1 MLTFGLVSS
10 IFDYLT
16 FGALLFVIHA
26 SEIGFRTGW
35 FTESVLSAAIIVLVI
50 RSKKIFI
57 RSKPGKHLLI
67 ATGAVVIITL
77 LLPYTPVAGIL
88 GFAPLPPEVLLL
100 IGIILL
106 LYIMTAELV
115 KMIFYKYVKF

>member
-1 MLTFGLVSS
+1 MSNK
-10 IFDYLT
+10 
-16 FGALLFVIHA
+16 A
-26 SEIGFRTGW
+26 GW

-50 RSKKIFI
+50 RSKRIFF

>member
-16 FGALLFVIHA
+16 FGALLFIAHT

-50 RSKKIFI
+50 RSKKILI
-57 RSKPGKHLLI
+57 KSKPGKHLLM
-67 ATGAVVIITL
+67 ATAAVVIITL

-88 GFAPLPPEVLLL
+88 GFAPLSPEVLFL